1 MDGYSVHHTYIATVP
16 NARWAAANGP
26 LSTIAAFSISS
37 FAYALY
43 CAEGWTVA
51 AQSARGSLN
60 YGHVN
65 KYLSSIVSSY
75 LERFPATDAEKS
87 ALGQAPAAHLLRRG
101 VHR

>member
-1 MDGYSVHHTYIATVP
+1 MGRGERAAEYYCCILDFIVRLRALL
-16 NARWAAANGP
+16 RW
-26 LSTIAAFSISS
+26 
-37 FAYALY
+37 
-43 CAEGWTVA
+43 EGWTVA